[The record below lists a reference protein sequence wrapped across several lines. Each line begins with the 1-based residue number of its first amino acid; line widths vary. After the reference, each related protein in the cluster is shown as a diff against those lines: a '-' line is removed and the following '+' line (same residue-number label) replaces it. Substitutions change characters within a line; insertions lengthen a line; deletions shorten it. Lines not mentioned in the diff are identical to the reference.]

1 MRVTLEM
8 AAACITI
15 CTVWLLLLGAVE
27 QHAACVRECM
37 SLQPAAFRP
46 TEPKASQ
53 RSERRVHRLSVPRPA
68 TGAAPHAQFLLSP
81 DSSHVSPSWSE
92 GVSGRMPPC
101 R

>member
-27 QHAACVRECM
+27 LHAACVRECM

-46 TEPKASQ
+46 ELHVKRALRP
-53 RSERRVHRLSVPRPA
+53 ERRGAALAMPRPA
-68 TGAAPHAQFLLSP
+68 AAGARPNLQFLGQP
-81 DSSHVSPSWSE
+81 IDAKAPSWSKAD
-92 GVSGRMPPC
+92 GGRMPP
-101 R
+101 